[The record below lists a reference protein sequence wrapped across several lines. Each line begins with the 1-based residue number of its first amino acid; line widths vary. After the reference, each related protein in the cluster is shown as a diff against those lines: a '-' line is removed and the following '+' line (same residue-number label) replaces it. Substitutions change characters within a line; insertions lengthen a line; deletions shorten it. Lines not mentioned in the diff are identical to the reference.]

1 MAAAGRGGAIAKRAL
16 AASPATDSA
25 QSRYLGS
32 SRATLIRQ
40 RGVALTLTLACNRA
54 VGCRAISA
62 LEPELAARR
71 RLSARFGRGVRG
83 GRRSRVDPA
92 WQIRA
97 PGAPRGPVATNDQ
110 SSAANGSCFARI
122 DGVRAATMAGGWPT
136 TAVSTTQRLGGWS
149 QRCRSRRCAG
159 RCAQSGWPGADARQ
173 GDGANDRPDHAGQG
187 GDPGQSAQPG
197 LS

>member
-32 SRATLIRQ
+32 SRATLIRH

-62 LEPELAARR
+62 LKPELAAPR
-71 RLSARFGRGVRG
+71 RLSGRFGGGVRG
-83 GRRSRVDPA
+83 GRRGRVDPG
-92 WQIRA
+92 WQLRA
-97 PGAPRGPVATNDQ
+97 PEAPGGPVAANDQ
-110 SSAANGSCFARI
+110 SSAVNGSCFAPI
-122 DGVRAATMAGGWPT
+122 DDVRAAAVAGGWPT
-136 TAVSTTQRLGGWS
+136 TAMHTTQRLAGWS

-159 RCAQSGWPGADARQ
+159 RGAQSGRPRADARQ
-173 GDGANDRPDHAGQG
+173 GDGADDRPDHAGQG
-187 GDPGQSAQPG
+187 GDPGQSAQPA